1 MSRSSGPAGE
11 SPVITVLR
19 GSPAPAELAAVLTV
33 LLAARSS
40 AATEPGPH
48 GAPASQWAE
57 RSRTLTAFARPG
69 PGSWRA
75 FALPLSSC

>member
-1 MSRSSGPAGE
+1 MSHSSGPAGE
-11 SPVITVLR
+11 SPVITVRR
-19 GSPAPAELAAVLTV
+19 GSPAPAELAAVLAV
-33 LLAARSS
+33 LLARSS

-57 RSRTLTAFARPG
+57 RSRTLTAFPRPG

-75 FALPLSSC
+75 SALPLSSC